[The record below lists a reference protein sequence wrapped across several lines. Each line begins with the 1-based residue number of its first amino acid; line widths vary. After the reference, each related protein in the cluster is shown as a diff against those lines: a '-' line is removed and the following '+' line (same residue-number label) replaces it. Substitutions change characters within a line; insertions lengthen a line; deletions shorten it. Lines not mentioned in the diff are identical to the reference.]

1 MTMNPLSRVNT
12 LKCTREELVE
22 DLSSFMSKTNQTFTV
37 QPHPQ
42 VTDAVVITAD
52 ASSESES
59 CAAAAAAAA
68 GQGYVV
74 VGEMCGLAVMRGAE
88 VFSPGSKVI
97 SYVFSH

>member
-52 ASSESES
+52 ASSDSES
-59 CAAAAAAAA
+59 CAAAAA

>member
-52 ASSESES
+52 ASSESET
-59 CAAAAAAAA
+59 CAAAA

>member
-22 DLSSFMSKTNQTFTV
+22 DLSSFMSKSNQNFTV

-42 VTDAVVITAD
+42 VRDAVVITAD
-52 ASSESES
+52 TSSESES
-59 CAAAAAAAA
+59 CAAAAAAS

>member
-1 MTMNPLSRVNT
+1 MTMNSLSRVNT

-59 CAAAAAAAA
+59 CAAAAAS

>member
-59 CAAAAAAAA
+59 CAAAAAS

-97 SYVFSH
+97 SFVFYH

>member
-59 CAAAAAAAA
+59 CAAA